1 MNKITEIRFFEA
13 KTDKAGRVA
22 DATHSISEVK
32 FIICEIETETG
43 VVGHGY
49 CLTFDYS
56 KNAIRGALKDI
67 AEFAIGFEVNETV
80 KFYSEYNKLTEYF
93 GQQGLLKWALSVINI
108 AMWDAWGK
116 INNQPIW
123 KLLGG
128 HSQKIPI
135 YGSGGWLSYGNE
147 ELVDE
152 VIGYKKRGF
161 KSVKI
166 KVGSKNIERDI
177 ERLTLVREA
186 VGKDIKIM
194 MDANQGLKLDKAIA
208 LVQRANKLNIYWFED
223 PISRT
228 NYKGYQT
235 LKQNSPISI
244 TTGEREYD
252 LESLKR
258 LIELN
263 AIDLW
268 QPDIVRIGGV
278 EQWRSSAIYAD
289 THHIP
294 VLPHYYKDYD
304 VPLLCTVDNGYGV
317 ESFDWIDELID
328 NKLKIEDGLVV
339 PRNGSGWGFKFL
351 YEKMTELVL

>member
-1 MNKITEIRFFEA
+1 MNKIIDIRFFDA
-13 KTDKAGRVA
+13 KTNKAGHIA

-43 VVGHGY
+43 VLGQGY
-49 CLTFDYS
+49 CLTFNYS
-56 KNAIRGALKDI
+56 MNAIRGAFKDI

-80 KFYSEYNKLTEYF
+80 KFYSEYNELTEYF
-93 GQQGLLKWALSVINI
+93 GQQGLLKWAFAVINI

-135 YGSGGWLSYGNE
+135 YGSGGWLSYSDK
-147 ELVDE
+147 ELIDE
-152 VIGYKKRGF
+152 VVNYKERGF
-161 KSVKI
+161 KAVKI
-166 KVGSKNIERDI
+166 KVGSENIERDI

-194 MDANQGLKLDKAIA
+194 MDANQGLSLDKAIDLA
-208 LVQRANKLNIYWFED
+208 HKAKGLDIYWFEE
-223 PISRT
+223 PLNRT
-228 NYKGYQT
+228 HYKGYKT
-235 LKQNSPISI
+235 LKQKTSISI
-244 TTGEREYD
+244 AAGEREYD
-252 LESLKR
+252 LESLKK
-258 LIELN
+258 LIELD

-278 EQWRSSAIYAD
+278 DQWRSSAIYAE

-328 NKLKIEDGLVV
+328 NKLEIEDGMVV
-339 PRNGSGWGFKFL
+339 PRNGSGWGFNFL
-351 YEKMTELVL
+351 YEKMSELVL